1 MTTPTT
7 TKTEDFL
14 SVDNPIPGQN
24 YVCLSF
30 VSPEEVILNK
40 NSFFVSHFIKSLVGS
55 FKFSDEPTLEELK
68 AFKDHVTQHLSPE
81 GCDDKY
87 KDFLFAKQEELD
99 KRYYEEH
106 DYQTSIRG
114 LKVRGVYDTLKEAQH
129 RAKEIQRNDRS
140 FNVYI
145 GQVGYWLPWDPQPS
159 KIANQEYLEQGL
171 NDLVHKYQDN
181 QKAKEQ
187 HFQENIDYV
196 REQAAKQAE
205 KQRLK
210 NQEEREQEQQQQ
222 QHSSTSLNSQSSSIE
237 VVDDNKQEVTT
248 ESTIQNTFESV
259 DPWMSR
265 KNEEK
270 KSEE

>member
-1 MTTPTT
+1 MSSD
-7 TKTEDFL
+7 KKEDFL

-40 NSFFVSHFIKSLVGS
+40 NSYFVSEFVKSIVGA
-55 FKFSDEPTLEELK
+55 FKFTDEQEPNLEELK
-68 AFKDHVTQHLSPE
+68 GFRDHVTKHLTPS
-81 GCDDKY
+81 GCDEKY
-87 KDFLFAKQEELD
+87 KDFLFAKQDDLE
-99 KRYYEEH
+99 KKYYEEH
-106 DYQTSIRG
+106 EYQTSIRG

-145 GQVGYWLPWDPQPS
+145 GQVGYWLPWDPQPT

-196 REQAAKQAE
+196 KEQAAKQAE
-205 KQRLK
+205 KQQKK
-210 NQEEREQEQQQQ
+210 NQEERLSQELS
-222 QHSSTSLNSQSSSIE
+222 SSTSLNGPSSSSIKL
-237 VVDDNKQEVTT
+237 VDDDSKQEVTT
-248 ESTIQNTFESV
+248 EATIQSTFETV
-259 DPWMSR
+259 DPWMAR
-265 KNEEK
+265 HNEK
-270 KSEE
+270 KQDE

>member
-1 MTTPTT
+1 MSD
-7 TKTEDFL
+7 TKKEDFL
-14 SVDNPIPGQN
+14 TVDNSIPGQN

-40 NSFFVSHFIKSLVGS
+40 SSFFVSEFIKTVVGS

-68 AFKDHVTQHLSPE
+68 GFKDHVTKHLSPQ
-81 GCDDKY
+81 GCDEKY

-106 DYQTSIRG
+106 DFQTSIRG

-145 GQVGYWLPWDPQPS
+145 GQVGYWLPWDPQPT

-196 REQAAKQAE
+196 KEQAAKQAE
-205 KQRLK
+205 KQRQK
-210 NQEEREQEQQQQ
+210 QREELANETLN
-222 QHSSTSLNSQSSSIE
+222 SSSSLNQTSSIE
-237 VVDDNKQEVTT
+237 EVTET
-248 ESTIQNTFESV
+248 KQDTSVDNTVQSTFESA
-259 DPWMSR
+259 DPWLSR
-265 KNEEK
+265 R
-270 KSEE
+270 SEQKTDE